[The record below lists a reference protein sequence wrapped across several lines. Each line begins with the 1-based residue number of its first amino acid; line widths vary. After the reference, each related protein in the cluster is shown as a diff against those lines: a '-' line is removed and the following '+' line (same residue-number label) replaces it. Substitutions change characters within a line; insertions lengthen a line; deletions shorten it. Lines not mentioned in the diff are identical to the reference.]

1 MTTKQKI
8 EIEATKSKETK
19 KNVSTKGVYSY
30 IKKAWLNPSDEHKAI
45 LRKRMISWRKG
56 QRIVKLEKP
65 SRLDRA
71 RNLGYKAKRGII
83 IFRIAVKR
91 GGHKRQR
98 PSTKRRSKRMTI
110 QKNLKMSYQ
119 WIAEQRFQKNYP
131 TLEVLNSYHV
141 GKDGKYYYFEIIAID
156 PNIAEIKSD
165 KNLNWICKSENRNRA
180 LRGLTSAGKKS
191 RGLSTKSRNLKVRPS
206 LSAWNHLGK

>member
-1 MTTKQKI
+1 MATKQKT
-8 EIEATKSKETK
+8 ETKIKETK
-19 KNVSTKGVYSY
+19 EITKKVSAKGAYHY
-30 IKKAWLNPSDEHKAI
+30 IKKAWLNPSSEHKAI
-45 LRKRMISWRKG
+45 LRKKIISWRKG

-71 RNLGYKAKRGII
+71 RTLGYKAKRGII

-110 QKNLKMSYQ
+110 QKNLKMNYQ
-119 WIAEQRFQKNYP
+119 WIAEQRFEKNYP

-156 PNIAEIKSD
+156 PNIPEIKSD
-165 KNLNWICKSENRNRA
+165 KNLNWICKPENHNRA
-180 LRGLTSAGKKS
+180 RRGVTSAAKKS
-191 RGLSTKSRNLKVRPS
+191 RGLSSKSHNLKVRPS